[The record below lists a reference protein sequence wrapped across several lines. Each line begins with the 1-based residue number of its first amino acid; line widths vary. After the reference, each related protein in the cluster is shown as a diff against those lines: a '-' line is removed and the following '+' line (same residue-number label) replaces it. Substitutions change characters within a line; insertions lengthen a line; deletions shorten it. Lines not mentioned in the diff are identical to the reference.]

1 VYESFYGLSD
11 KPFQLN
17 PDPSFYYGS
26 KEHRRAMAYLDYG
39 LHKNE
44 GFIVVTGEVGA
55 GKTTVVRNLL
65 SKLDPDKVVAAQVV
79 TTQLNADDTLR
90 MVAASFGLRVTNMSK
105 SEMLLSIEAFLL
117 KLSLQGK
124 RGLLIIDEAQNLTP
138 QAVEELRMLSNYQL
152 ETHAL
157 LQSFLVGQPE
167 FRRMLESPEMLQLRQ
182 RVIAGCHI
190 GPLDREETRAY
201 IEHRLHHVDWKD
213 DPSFEADAY
222 ESIFEASE
230 GIPRRIN
237 TVCDR
242 LLLSGYLAGKHV
254 ITSEDVKQAAR
265 EIQDETRS
273 PSSSATQSTAPIN
286 GSAVRRPDDGLEVKL
301 GELDLSA
308 LQVDPATADKAY
320 SILATL
326 QAGNFEERIARL
338 ERASAATTAVLR
350 ELLNAVRARQP
361 ENRDDA
367 T

>member
-55 GKTTVVRNLL
+55 GKTTVVRSLL
-65 SKLDPDKVVAAQVV
+65 GKLDPEKVVAAQVV

-124 RGLLIIDEAQNLTP
+124 RGLLIVDEAQNLTP
-138 QAVEELRMLSNYQL
+138 QAIEELRMLSNYQL

-201 IEHRLHHVDWKD
+201 IEHRLTHVGWHS
-213 DPSFEADAY
+213 DPSFEPEAY
-222 ESIFEASE
+222 EAIFEAAE

-242 LLLSGYLAGKHV
+242 LLLSGFLAGKHV
-254 ITSEDVKQAAR
+254 ITADDVKEAAR
-265 EIQDETRS
+265 EIQEETRG
-273 PSSSATQSTAPIN
+273 PSISQPKIAEPIN
-286 GSAVRRPDDGLEVKL
+286 GSAVRGADEGLDL
-301 GELDLSA
+301 TLNDIDLSA
-308 LQVDPATADKAY
+308 LQVDPDQAEKAY
-320 SILATL
+320 SMLTQL
-326 QAGNFEERIARL
+326 HAGEFEARLARL
-338 ERASAATTAVLR
+338 ERANAATVGVLR
-350 ELLNAVRARQP
+350 QLLQALRARQP
-361 ENRDDA
+361 GKGSE

>member
-1 VYESFYGLSD
+1 MYESFYGLSD

-65 SKLDPDKVVAAQVV
+65 NKLDAEKVVAAQVV

-124 RGLLIIDEAQNLTP
+124 RGLLIVDEAQNLTP
-138 QAVEELRMLSNYQL
+138 QAIEELRMLSNYQL

-157 LQSFLVGQPE
+157 LQSFLIGQPE

-190 GPLDREETRAY
+190 GPLDRDETRAY
-201 IEHRLHHVDWKD
+201 IEHRLSHVGWHN
-213 DPSFEADAY
+213 DPNFEPTAY
-222 ESIFEASE
+222 EAIFEASD

-254 ITSEDVKQAAR
+254 ISAEDVKEAAR

-273 PSSSATQSTAPIN
+273 PPDAKAAMPIN
-286 GSAVRRPDDGLEVKL
+286 GSAVHDSADV
-301 GELDLSA
+301 LDLKLSDID
-308 LQVDPATADKAY
+308 LSGIQIDPDSADKAD
-320 SILATL
+320 SILSHL
-326 QAGNFEERIARL
+326 QTGDIEERLARL
-338 ERASAATTAVLR
+338 ERANAATMAVLR
-350 ELLNAVRARQP
+350 HLLNAVRSRQP
-361 ENRDDA
+361 TKRNG

>member
-65 SKLDPDKVVAAQVV
+65 NKLDAEKVVAAQVV

-124 RGLLIIDEAQNLTP
+124 RGLLIVDEAQNLTP
-138 QAVEELRMLSNYQL
+138 QAIEELRMLSNYQL

-190 GPLDREETRAY
+190 GPLDRDETRAY
-201 IEHRLHHVDWKD
+201 VEHRLSHVGWHN
-213 DPSFEADAY
+213 DPSFEPAAY
-222 ESIFEASE
+222 EGIFEASD

-254 ITSEDVKQAAR
+254 ISAEDVKEAAR

-273 PSSSATQSTAPIN
+273 PAQARAASPIN
-286 GSAVRRPDDGLEVKL
+286 GSAVHDSADV
-301 GELDLSA
+301 LDLKLSDIDLSDIHIDA
-308 LQVDPATADKAY
+308 DSADKAD
-320 SILATL
+320 SILSHL
-326 QAGNFEERIARL
+326 QNGDIEERLARL
-338 ERASAATTAVLR
+338 ERANAATMAVLR
-350 ELLNAVRARQP
+350 HLLNAVRSRQP
-361 ENRDDA
+361 NKRNG

>member
-65 SKLDPDKVVAAQVV
+65 NKLDAEKVVAAQVV

-124 RGLLIIDEAQNLTP
+124 RGLLIVDEAQNLTP
-138 QAVEELRMLSNYQL
+138 QAIEELRMLSNYQL

-190 GPLDREETRAY
+190 GPLDRDETRGY
-201 IEHRLHHVDWKD
+201 IEHRLSHVGWQN
-213 DPSFEADAY
+213 DPSFEPDAY
-222 ESIFEASE
+222 EAIFEATD

-254 ITSEDVKQAAR
+254 ITTEDVKEAAR
-265 EIQDETRS
+265 EIQDETRT
-273 PSSSATQSTAPIN
+273 PSSSRSATPIN
-286 GSAVRRPDDGLEVKL
+286 GSPARDAAEVVDFRMSDI
-301 GELDLSA
+301 DLSN
-308 LQVDPATADKAY
+308 LQLDGEAADKAY
-320 SILATL
+320 SILSSL
-326 QAGNFEERIARL
+326 QTGEIEERLARL
-338 ERASAATTAVLR
+338 ERSNATTMAVLR
-350 ELLNAVRARQP
+350 QLLEAVRSRQQTKR
-361 ENRDDA
+361 NG

>member
-65 SKLDPDKVVAAQVV
+65 NKLDADKVVAAQVV

-124 RGLLIIDEAQNLTP
+124 RGLLIVDEAQNLTP
-138 QAVEELRMLSNYQL
+138 QAIEELRMLSNYQL

-201 IEHRLHHVDWKD
+201 IEHRLSHVGWQN
-213 DPSFEADAY
+213 DPQFEPEAY
-222 ESIFEASE
+222 EAIFEATD

-237 TVCDR
+237 TICDR
-242 LLLSGYLAGKHV
+242 LLLSGYLGGKHT
-254 ITSEDVKQAAR
+254 IAHEDVKEAAR

-273 PSSSATQSTAPIN
+273 PAHASASPAPIN
-286 GSAVRRPDDGLEVKL
+286 GSPARDAADVLDFKL
-301 GELDLSA
+301 SDIDLSG
-308 LQVDPATADKAY
+308 LQLDGDAADKAY
-320 SILATL
+320 SILSSL
-326 QAGNFEERIARL
+326 QTGDIEDRLARL
-338 ERASAATTAVLR
+338 ERANAATMAVLR
-350 ELLNAVRARQP
+350 HLLNAMRSRQP
-361 ENRDDA
+361 NKRDG

>member
-65 SKLDPDKVVAAQVV
+65 NKLDAEKVVAAQVV

-124 RGLLIIDEAQNLTP
+124 RGLLIVDEAQNLTP
-138 QAVEELRMLSNYQL
+138 QAIEELRMLSNYQL

-190 GPLDREETRAY
+190 GPLDRDETRAY
-201 IEHRLHHVDWKD
+201 IEHRLSHVGWQN
-213 DPSFEADAY
+213 DPQFEPEAY
-222 ESIFEASE
+222 EAIFEATD

-237 TVCDR
+237 TICDR

-254 ITSEDVKQAAR
+254 IGGEDVEEAAR
-265 EIQDETRS
+265 EILDETRGPPHETKS
-273 PSSSATQSTAPIN
+273 PAPIN
-286 GSAVRRPDDGLEVKL
+286 GSAVRDTSDVLDFKL
-301 GELDLSA
+301 SDIDLSGLPIDA
-308 LQVDPATADKAY
+308 GAADKAY
-320 SILATL
+320 SILSNL
-326 QAGNFEERIARL
+326 QTGDIEERLARL
-338 ERASAATTAVLR
+338 ERANAATMAVLR
-350 ELLNAVRARQP
+350 HLLEAVRSRQAK
-361 ENRDDA
+361 RDGS
-367 T
+367 

>member
-1 VYESFYGLSD
+1 MYESFYGLTD

-65 SKLDPDKVVAAQVV
+65 NKLDAEKVVAAQVV

-124 RGLLIIDEAQNLTP
+124 RGLLIVDEAQNLTP
-138 QAVEELRMLSNYQL
+138 QAIEELRMLSNYQL

-190 GPLDREETRAY
+190 GPLDKDETRAY
-201 IEHRLHHVDWKD
+201 IEHRLSHVGWQN
-213 DPSFEADAY
+213 DPEFEPEVY
-222 ESIFEASE
+222 EAIFEVSD

-242 LLLSGYLAGKHV
+242 LLLSGYLAGKHL
-254 ITSEDVKQAAR
+254 ISTDDVKEAAR

-273 PSSSATQSTAPIN
+273 PSHASSAPAPIN
-286 GSAVRRPDDGLEVKL
+286 GTEVHESADIFDFKVSEI
-301 GELDLSA
+301 DLSG
-308 LQVDPATADKAY
+308 LQVDAESADKAY
-320 SILATL
+320 SILSSLHT
-326 QAGNFEERIARL
+326 GDIEERLARL
-338 ERASAATTAVLR
+338 ERANAATMAVLR
-350 ELLNAVRARQP
+350 HLLNAVRSRQP
-361 ENRDDA
+361 NKRND

>member
-65 SKLDPDKVVAAQVV
+65 NKLDAEKVVAAQVV

-124 RGLLIIDEAQNLTP
+124 RGLLIVDEAQNLTP
-138 QAVEELRMLSNYQL
+138 QAIEELRMLSNYQL

-190 GPLDREETRAY
+190 GPLDRDETRGY
-201 IEHRLHHVDWKD
+201 IEHRLSHVGWKN
-213 DPSFEADAY
+213 DPQFEPEAY
-222 ESIFEASE
+222 ETIFEATD

-254 ITSEDVKQAAR
+254 ITPEEVKEAAR
-265 EIQDETRS
+265 EILDETRGPQYEGKS
-273 PSSSATQSTAPIN
+273 PTPIN
-286 GSAVRRPDDGLEVKL
+286 GSAVRDTADVLDFKL
-301 GELDLSA
+301 SDIDLSG
-308 LQVDPATADKAY
+308 LHVDAGAADKAY
-320 SILATL
+320 SILSSL
-326 QAGNFEERIARL
+326 QTGDIEERLARL
-338 ERASAATTAVLR
+338 ERTSAATMAVLR
-350 ELLNAVRARQP
+350 HLLEAVRAHQP
-361 ENRDDA
+361 NKRDDA
-367 T
+367 

>member
-1 VYESFYGLSD
+1 MYESFYGLSD

-65 SKLDPDKVVAAQVV
+65 NKLDAEKVVAAQVV

-124 RGLLIIDEAQNLTP
+124 RGLLIVDEAQNLTP
-138 QAVEELRMLSNYQL
+138 QAIEELRMLSNYQL

-190 GPLDREETRAY
+190 GPLDRDETRGY
-201 IEHRLHHVDWKD
+201 IEHRLSHVGWKN
-213 DPSFEADAY
+213 DPEFEPEAY
-222 ESIFEASE
+222 ETIFEATD

-254 ITSEDVKQAAR
+254 VTRDDVKEAAR
-265 EIQDETRS
+265 EILDETRGPQYEGKS
-273 PSSSATQSTAPIN
+273 PTPIN
-286 GSAVRRPDDGLEVKL
+286 GSPVRDTADVLDFKL
-301 GELDLSA
+301 SDIDLSA
-308 LQVDPATADKAY
+308 LHLDAGAADKAY
-320 SILATL
+320 SILSSL
-326 QAGNFEERIARL
+326 QTGDIEERLARL
-338 ERASAATTAVLR
+338 ERTSAATMAVLR
-350 ELLNAVRARQP
+350 HLLEAVRAQQP
-361 ENRDDA
+361 NKRGDA
-367 T
+367 

>member
-1 VYESFYGLSD
+1 MYESFYGLSD

-65 SKLDPDKVVAAQVV
+65 NKLDAEKVVAAQVV

-124 RGLLIIDEAQNLTP
+124 RGLLIVDEAQNLTP
-138 QAVEELRMLSNYQL
+138 QAIEELRMLSNYQL

-157 LQSFLVGQPE
+157 LQSFLIGQPE

-190 GPLDREETRAY
+190 GPLDRDETRAY
-201 IEHRLHHVDWKD
+201 IEHRLSHVGWHN
-213 DPSFEADAY
+213 DPSFEPTAY
-222 ESIFEASE
+222 EAIFEASD

-242 LLLSGYLAGKHV
+242 LLLSGYLAGRHV
-254 ITSEDVKQAAR
+254 ISAEDVKEAAR

-273 PSSSATQSTAPIN
+273 PTESKAAMPIN
-286 GSAVRRPDDGLEVKL
+286 GSAVHDSADV
-301 GELDLSA
+301 LDLKLSDID
-308 LQVDPATADKAY
+308 LSGIQIDPDSADKAD
-320 SILATL
+320 SILSHL
-326 QAGNFEERIARL
+326 QTGDIEERLARL
-338 ERASAATTAVLR
+338 ERANAATMAVLR
-350 ELLNAVRARQP
+350 HLLNAVRSRQP
-361 ENRDDA
+361 TKRNG

>member
-1 VYESFYGLSD
+1 MYESFYGLTD

-65 SKLDPDKVVAAQVV
+65 SRLDPDKVVAAQVV

-124 RGLLIIDEAQNLTP
+124 RGLLIVDEAQNLTP
-138 QAVEELRMLSNYQL
+138 QSAEELRMLSNYQL

-167 FRRMLESPEMLQLRQ
+167 FRRMLESPELLQLRQ

-201 IEHRLHHVDWKD
+201 IEHRLTHVGWKD
-213 DPSFEADAY
+213 DPQFEPEAY
-222 ESIFEASE
+222 EAIFEATD

-254 ITSEDVKQAAR
+254 VAPEDVKEAAR

-273 PSSSATQSTAPIN
+273 PSPKPRGPIN
-286 GSAVRRPDDGLEVKL
+286 GAAVHRSDDGLDLKL
-301 GELDLSA
+301 NDIDVSGLQLDPES
-308 LQVDPATADKAY
+308 TDKAY
-320 SILATL
+320 SILTSL
-326 QAGNFEERIARL
+326 HAGDIEERIARL
-338 ERASAATTAVLR
+338 ERANAATMAALR
-350 ELLNAVRARQP
+350 HLLNAVRARQA
-361 ENRDDA
+361 DKGSD

>member
-65 SKLDPDKVVAAQVV
+65 SKLDPEKVVAAQVV

-124 RGLLIIDEAQNLTP
+124 RGLLIVDEAQNLTP

-167 FRRMLESPEMLQLRQ
+167 FRRMLESPDLLQLRQ

-201 IEHRLHHVDWKD
+201 IEHRLKHVGWQN
-213 DPSFEADAY
+213 DPSFEPDAY
-222 ESIFEASE
+222 ETIFEAAE

-254 ITSEDVKQAAR
+254 ITTDDVKEAAR

-273 PSSSATQSTAPIN
+273 PSPVTGKSPTRIN
-286 GSAVRRPDDGLEVKL
+286 GTAVRGPDEGLDLKL
-301 GELDLSA
+301 SDLDLSA
-308 LQVDPATADKAY
+308 VQIDPEAANKAY
-320 SILATL
+320 SLLSTL
-326 QAGNFEERIARL
+326 QAGEFEERLARL
-338 ERASAATTAVLR
+338 ERANAATTAVLR

-361 ENRDDA
+361 EKRDD

>member
-26 KEHRRAMAYLDYG
+26 KEHRRAMAYLEYG
-39 LHKNE
+39 LNKNE

-65 SKLDPDKVVAAQVV
+65 NTLDSEKVVAAQLV

-90 MVAASFGLRVTNMSK
+90 MVAAAFGLRVAHTSK

-124 RGLLIIDEAQNLTP
+124 RGLLIVDEAQNLTP
-138 QAVEELRMLSNYQL
+138 QAMEELRMLSNYQL

-167 FRRMLESPEMLQLRQ
+167 FRRMLESPEMQQLRQ

-190 GPLDREETRAY
+190 SPMDRDETRAY
-201 IEHRLHHVDWKD
+201 VEHRLTHVGWQG
-213 DPSFEADAY
+213 DPQFQPDAFEAL
-222 ESIFEASE
+222 FEATD

-237 TVCDR
+237 TTCDR

-254 ITSEDVKQAAR
+254 MTRDDVDEAAR
-265 EIQDETRS
+265 EIREETLG
-273 PSSSATQSTAPIN
+273 SSSASGKPLAPIN
-286 GSAVRRPDDGLEVKL
+286 GAAARNLAEAIDFQPSEIDLSDFELDADTAKKATSLLASLEA
-301 GELDLSA
+301 GEL
-308 LQVDPATADKAY
+308 
-320 SILATL
+320 
-326 QAGNFEERIARL
+326 EERLARL
-338 ERASAATTAVLR
+338 ERGNAATMAVLR
-350 ELLNAVRARQP
+350 HLLDAVRVRPSKKAD
-361 ENRDDA
+361 N

>member
-65 SKLDPDKVVAAQVV
+65 NKLDAEKVVAAQVV

-124 RGLLIIDEAQNLTP
+124 RGLLIVDEAQNLTP
-138 QAVEELRMLSNYQL
+138 QAIEELRMLSNYQL

-190 GPLDREETRAY
+190 GPLDRDETKGY
-201 IEHRLHHVDWKD
+201 IEHRLSHVGWQN
-213 DPSFEADAY
+213 DPSFESDAY
-222 ESIFEASE
+222 EAIFEATD

-254 ITSEDVKQAAR
+254 ISTQDVQEAAR
-265 EIQDETRS
+265 EIQDETRT
-273 PSSSATQSTAPIN
+273 PASSKSAAPIN
-286 GSAVRRPDDGLEVKL
+286 GSGARDAAEVL
-301 GELDLSA
+301 DFRMSDIDLSNVQLDDA
-308 LQVDPATADKAY
+308 AADKAH
-320 SILATL
+320 SILSSL
-326 QAGNFEERIARL
+326 QSGEIEERLARL
-338 ERASAATTAVLR
+338 ERANATTIAVLR
-350 ELLNAVRARQP
+350 QLLEAVRARQQTKR
-361 ENRDDA
+361 NG